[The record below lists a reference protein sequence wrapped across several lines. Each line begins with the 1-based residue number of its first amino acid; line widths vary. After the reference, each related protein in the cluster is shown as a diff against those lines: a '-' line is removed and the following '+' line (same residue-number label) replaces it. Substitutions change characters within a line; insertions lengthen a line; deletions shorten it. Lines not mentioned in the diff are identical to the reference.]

1 MLNIGLVDNGSTITI
16 PVSHSIGTGAAGS
29 FSTPLVVG
37 DLDIYD
43 ASAGINLTQRSSSA
57 GFAVDDSFDGVTGLS
72 VYTID
77 LSDDTDAGFYS
88 PGKTYIVS
96 LTPSG
101 TIDSVSVAS
110 WVATFTIESASQKA
124 SRTYQEAVFIT
135 DTVAND
141 SGNNGTTVDLQD
153 FLDAQAADDST
164 AGELYLWQ
172 DADGGLEY
180 FRVVSMTSLVA
191 TVESWPAGG
200 SLPGG
205 ESVAATDKLWRVGYV
220 DMNTVAISDTQQTAG
235 DVTALVTT
243 VDTVVDNIKTDTA
256 AILVDTA
263 VLGSPAGASM
273 SADIAAV
280 KSDTAGIQADLNNG
294 TDGLGAIKT
303 DTAAILVDT
312 AVLGSPVG
320 ASISADIA
328 AVDTAVDG
336 IQADLNNGTDG
347 LGAIKTDTA
356 AILVDTGA
364 TIPATIT
371 AVKSDTADILDDT
384 ANSIPTSITAV
395 KSDTANILVD
405 TGTTIPNTLGT
416 PVGGDLSTDIAAVDT
431 VVDAILVDTATL
443 GAPVGASISADIA
456 AVKTDSAAILD
467 DTANSIPTSIT
478 GVKNDTSAI
487 LVDTSTTIPATIGT
501 PVGADLANDIAAI
514 DTVVDGIQADLDNAT
529 DGLGA
534 IKADTAAILV
544 DTGTTIPAILGT
556 PSVDLAADIAAVDT
570 DVGALQS
577 DLSNGV
583 DGLGAIKADTA
594 AILIDTG
601 TTIPSTIGTPSV
613 DLASDIA
620 ALDTDVNAIK
630 VETAAILVDTGT
642 TIPSTLGTPAGAS
655 VSVDLAAIKTD
666 TAATLVDTG
675 STIPTEIAAI
685 DTVVNSIQTDLSNG
699 TDGLGAIKADTAAI
713 LEDTGTSIP
722 STIATLDTAVDGIQA
737 DLSNATDGLGA
748 IKTETAAIK
757 SETSTIKSDTG
768 SILIDTGTTIPAT
781 LGTPVGADIS
791 ADIAT
796 VDTVV
801 DGIAA
806 DAQSILVDTGTTIPA
821 TLGTPVGANL
831 SSDIATNKTD
841 LDSLI
846 AAIITNAVGVD
857 LAADILAIDAVVD
870 AIEVITAQMR
880 FTKANELDVNAK
892 SFNSAGIIGNGNS
905 TPWDGE

>member
-1 MLNIGLVDNGSTITI
+1 MLNIGLVDSGSTITI

-88 PGKTYIVS
+88 HGKTYIVS
-96 LTPSG
+96 LTPGG

-153 FLDAQAADDST
+153 FLDAQQADDST
-164 AGELYLWQ
+164 AGELWLWQ
-172 DADGGLEY
+172 DSDGGLEY

-312 AVLGSPVG
+312 GS
-320 ASISADIA
+320 
-328 AVDTAVDG
+328 
-336 IQADLNNGTDG
+336 
-347 LGAIKTDTA
+347 
-356 AILVDTGA
+356 

-487 LVDTSTTIPATIGT
+487 LVDTGTTIPATLGTPVGASVSVDLAAVKNDTAAILVDTSTTIPATIGT

-534 IKADTAAILV
+534 IKADSSAILV
-544 DTGTTIPAILGT
+544 DTGTTIPATLGT

-570 DVGALQS
+570 DIGLLQS

-601 TTIPSTIGTPSV
+601 TTIPATIGTPSV

-620 ALDTDVNAIK
+620 ALDTDINAIK

-685 DTVVNSIQTDLSNG
+685 DTVVNGIQSDLGNG

-831 SSDIATNKTD
+831 SSDIATNKSD